1 MAIFPKIQSPCPY
14 KDNLAAIMDGDMC
27 RLCKR
32 QVTDLTAM
40 SDDQRMAFMAGCTE
54 EVCVSYRLPIR
65 VAAAVAVAAAAAA
78 VPMAAAAQQ
87 AVSAPQEITEV
98 VVTGGIKDLSKVKY
112 VKVADD
118 APQAGA
124 ELPVVYEEKPA
135 SAARAPA
142 PAPEPGLTKD
152 ARTAT
157 KPAS

>member
-32 QVTDLTAM
+32 QVTDLTVLCVVL
-40 SDDQRMAFMAGCTE
+40 RLAFMAGCTE

-112 VKVADD
+112 VKVAD
-118 APQAGA
+118 
-124 ELPVVYEEKPA
+124 
-135 SAARAPA
+135 
-142 PAPEPGLTKD
+142 
-152 ARTAT
+152 
-157 KPAS
+157 

>member
-14 KDNLAAIMDGDMC
+14 KDNLAAIMDGDLC

-65 VAAAVAVAAAAAA
+65 VAAAVAMAAAAAA
-78 VPMAAAAQQ
+78 
-87 AVSAPQEITEV
+87 QE
-98 VVTGGIKDLSKVKY
+98 VTNENKDNNNKNQTKNKN

-124 ELPVVYEEKPA
+124 ELPVVYDEKPA
-135 SAARAPA
+135 
-142 PAPEPGLTKD
+142 
-152 ARTAT
+152 
-157 KPAS
+157 